1 MEETMAVTLTDEQ
14 YRQTLLTLDLTRKFL
29 AEQVTVYG
37 ANQDA
42 YTDEEDEV
50 YTYGMLQGCVD
61 DVFSTLDGKLT

>member
-1 MEETMAVTLTDEQ
+1 MPVTLTDER
-14 YRQTLLTLDLTRKFL
+14 YRQVMLALDLTRKFL
-29 AEQVTVYG
+29 AEQGTVYG

-61 DVFSTLDGKLT
+61 DAFSALDGKLT